1 MGWKNLALA
10 VACASLMVGFAFAQG
25 TDVPGDSD
33 GDRIVSAEELAAA
46 EKLANEGKLSADELE
61 EIRHIHEKYPITIID
76 SADRTVTVY
85 KPVKRMISQGTWA
98 YEPIFVLDAQDR
110 LSAVTNTAQRVYGF
124 VPGIKDK
131 PVVGEYR
138 EIDYEKVIENRPDLY
153 IIGGNRTLSDIEQKL
168 EPVGSTIVV
177 LSFSDMKKFE
187 KEFRALAMLLEE
199 DEAVEEYLAWREGY
213 LKLIADKTK
222 DLASKQRIYNEYS
235 DIPWTT
241 GALGSGIND
250 VITMAG
256 GLNIGSSLE
265 TVKSAE
271 VAPEWVMAQNP
282 EVIIIPAF
290 LDYAPTDLTGY
301 HLNSADNAMRFIKE
315 ASARTGWKE
324 TDAVK
329 NGRVFVLDGETGSA
343 SCRGIVGVC
352 YCAKW
357 FYPDVFADL
366 DPDAIN
372 REYFE
377 RWLGA
382 PYSGIWAY
390 PEAS

>member
-1 MGWKNLALA
+1 MRWKIFALII
-10 VACASLMVGFAFAQG
+10 ACTMLMIGSAFAQG
-25 TDVPGDSD
+25 IDIPGDSD

-46 EKLANEGKLSADELE
+46 EKLAREGKLSADELE

-76 SADRTVTVY
+76 SADRTVTIY

-168 EPVGSTIVV
+168 KPAGSTIVV
-177 LSFSDMKKFE
+177 LSFSEMEKFE
-187 KEFRALAMLLEE
+187 REFRALARLLEE
-199 DEAVEEYLAWREGY
+199 DEKVEEYLGWREGY
-213 LKLIADKTK
+213 LKMIQEKTEDISQK
-222 DLASKQRIYNEYS
+222 PRVYVEYS
-235 DIPWTT
+235 DLPWKTP
-241 GALGSGIND
+241 INSE
-250 VITMAG
+250 VTTMAG
-256 GLNIGSSLE
+256 GFNIASPLSKTTTTSS
-265 TVKSAE
+265 VE
-271 VAPEWVMAQNP
+271 VSPEWVMTQNP
-282 EVIIIPAF
+282 EVIVILAF

-301 HLNSADNAMRFIKE
+301 HLNSTDNAEKFI
-315 ASARTGWKE
+315 ADMSNRTGWADI
-324 TDAVK
+324 DAVK
-329 NGRVFVLDGETGSA
+329 DSRVYVLDGETGA
-343 SCRGIVGVC
+343 SCRGVVGVC

-357 FYPDVFADL
+357 FYPEIFKDL
-366 DPDAIN
+366 NPDEIN

-377 RWLGA
+377 KWLGV
-382 PYSGIWAY
+382 PYKGIWAY
-390 PEAS
+390 P